1 MKNTKEGP
9 KNLILEIT
17 LSKEMYNTLKSTYG
31 RSGWQKSVD
40 YRKELVALSYS
51 NYKSA
56 KETIAKYK
64 TLITSLKEI
73 RCGIILKIS
82 TGILLDVFT
91 AFPQ

>member
-17 LSKEMYNTLKSTYG
+17 LLKEIYNTLKSTYG

-51 NYKSA
+51 NYKSTE
-56 KETIAKYK
+56 ETVAKYK
-64 TLITSLKEI
+64 TLMTGLKEI
-73 RCGIILKIS
+73 GCGIILKIG
-82 TGILLDVFT
+82 TGILLDVFIV
-91 AFPQ
+91 FL

>member
-17 LSKEMYNTLKSTYG
+17 SSKEIYNTLKSTYG
-31 RSGWQKSVD
+31 RSGWQKSVN

-56 KETIAKYK
+56 EETIAKYK

-73 RCGIILKIS
+73 EYGIILKIGAS
-82 TGILLDVFT
+82 ILLDVFIV
-91 AFPQ
+91 FP

>member
-17 LSKEMYNTLKSTYG
+17 SSKEIYNTLKSTYG
-31 RSGWQKSVD
+31 RLGQQKSVD

-51 NYKSA
+51 NYKSTE
-56 KETIAKYK
+56 ETIAKYK

-73 RCGIILKIS
+73 ECGITLKIG

-91 AFPQ
+91 VFL